1 MSGGVEGCHLEAL
14 HLRGFEITV
23 SVRTYRAF
31 CAFLLAH
38 LLVEVSASNADLVLR
53 QPPGSRPP
61 SLHTLPAHPVL
72 ASGHARKFL
81 AAEVYPAK
89 FERSLDVF
97 LHSVSQLPPWALHST
112 NPTQSQLSKGA

>member
-1 MSGGVEGCHLEAL
+1 MPTRPHGDPGERGVEGCHLKAL

-31 CAFLLAH
+31 CAFLVAQ

-53 QPPGSRPP
+53 QPPGPATKP
-61 SLHTLPAHPVL
+61 SHGAGYPVL

-81 AAEVYPAK
+81 AAEDYPASSNA
-89 FERSLDVF
+89 RWTS
-97 LHSVSQLPPWALHST
+97 SCTP
-112 NPTQSQLSKGA
+112 